1 MRVFCHRCRLEE
13 ELKIERWQVCSRS
26 EATSACEQPARPR
39 PRAAAGAGG
48 GGGCGPPITGPGSGT
63 GRAPAVIAEGGGEVA
78 APAGPIARRRR
89 GLARPPAP
97 NHSSSVMAF
106 GVKWNRLKASAAG

>member
-1 MRVFCHRCRLEE
+1 MRVFCRRRRLE

-26 EATSACEQPARPR
+26 EATSACEQPARPWAEHR
-39 PRAAAGAGG
+39 CRGRGLWAADNRA
-48 GGGCGPPITGPGSGT
+48 GSGA

-78 APAGPIARRRR
+78 AQAGPIARRRR

-106 GVKWNRLKASAAG
+106 GVKWNRLRVSAAG